1 MTTTLDLGR
10 VKDWADE
17 DRLQLPFR
25 VWTSR
30 YGNKLLAQ
38 RTSLAK
44 VGITLGEPKFPL
56 GYEKQQLRELAP
68 TPQQFHLADEKF
80 VKSFR
85 HGMYVLTIERVI
97 ALLTQASQAAGGCD
111 LALLCFEDVRKPNE
125 WCHRLVL
132 ARWIED
138 QCGLQIEEY
147 VDDSPIG
154 GQGPAAPKSGPKK
167 QKRLPPTL
175 DELKASG
182 QVTISSQ
189 KHRAELEKLARWMGR

>member
-80 VKSFR
+80 
-85 HGMYVLTIERVI
+85 
-97 ALLTQASQAAGGCD
+97 
-111 LALLCFEDVRKPNE
+111 
-125 WCHRLVL
+125 
-132 ARWIED
+132 
-138 QCGLQIEEY
+138 
-147 VDDSPIG
+147 
-154 GQGPAAPKSGPKK
+154 PKSGPKK